1 MVNVGENAPDFI
13 MKDQHDKDVRLRYF
27 HGKKVLLAF
36 YVADW
41 SPVCGPEMTCF
52 KDDLSE
58 LKNQGINVL
67 CISVDSMWSHKAFA
81 AHLGIDFP
89 LLSDLKKDVSRMY
102 GLLRQ
107 EGFSERAYLL
117 IDENGVV
124 RWKHVMPKPG
134 ERLEADDILK
144 AIEEMK

>member
-1 MVNVGENAPDFI
+1 MVNVGDKAPDFI
-13 MKDQHDKDVRLRYF
+13 MKDQHDKDVRLKDF

-52 KDDLSE
+52 KDDLGE
-58 LKNQGINVL
+58 LKDHDIDVL
-67 CISVDSMWSHKAFA
+67 GISVDSVWSHKAFA
-81 AHLGIDFP
+81 KHLDIDFS
-89 LLSDLKKDVSRMY
+89 LLSDLKKDVSKMY

-107 EGFSERAYLL
+107 EGFCERAYLL

-124 RWKHVMPKPG
+124 RWKHVMPNPG
-134 ERLEADDILK
+134 DKLEADDILK
-144 AIEEMK
+144 AIERVK

>member
-1 MVNVGENAPDFI
+1 MINVGDKAPDFS
-13 MKDQHDKDVRLRYF
+13 MKDQHDKDVRLGDF

-52 KDDLSE
+52 KDDMSE
-58 LKNQGINVL
+58 LKGLGLHVL
-67 CISVDSMWSHKAFA
+67 GISVDSIWSHKAWA
-81 AHLGIDFP
+81 QQLGIDFP
-89 LLSDLKKDVSRMY
+89 ILSDLKRDVSRMY

-117 IDENGVV
+117 IDEHGVV
-124 RWKHVMPKPG
+124 RWKHVMPNPG
-134 ERLEADDILK
+134 DRLDNSEIMK
-144 AIEEMK
+144 AIESLK